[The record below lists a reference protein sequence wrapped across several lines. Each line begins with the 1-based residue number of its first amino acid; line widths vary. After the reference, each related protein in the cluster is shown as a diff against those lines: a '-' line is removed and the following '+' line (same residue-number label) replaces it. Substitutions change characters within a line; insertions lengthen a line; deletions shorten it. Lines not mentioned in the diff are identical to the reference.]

1 MKRWI
6 VVMGVSGSGKSTLGA
21 ALAQQMHLP
30 FLEGDQFHPPENVE
44 KMRAGMAL
52 TDEDRQ
58 PWPEALAHALR
69 GAETGAVLSCS
80 ALRVSY
86 RDDLRR
92 LAGRELDFLWLKL
105 DATALEQR
113 LQARTGHYMPAHLL
127 ASQLATL
134 EPPEPRENII
144 ELNAANSVAALV
156 AQASAMLHTRDR
168 A

>member
-1 MKRWI
+1 
-6 VVMGVSGSGKSTLGA
+6 MGVSGSGKSTLGA
-21 ALAQQMHLP
+21 ALAQQMNLP

-58 PWPEALAHALR
+58 PWLEALAHALR

-105 DATALEQR
+105 DAAALEQR
-113 LQARTGHYMPAHLL
+113 LQARSGHYMPAHLL

>member
-1 MKRWI
+1 
-6 VVMGVSGSGKSTLGA
+6 MGVSGSGKSTLGA

-30 FLEGDQFHPPENVE
+30 FLEGDRFHPPENLE

-58 PWPEALAHALR
+58 PWLEALAHALR
-69 GAETGAVLSCS
+69 GAETGTVLSCS

-105 DATALEQR
+105 DAAALEQR
-113 LQARTGHYMPAHLL
+113 LQARSGHYMPAHLL
-127 ASQLATL
+127 TSQLATL

-156 AQASAMLHTRDR
+156 AQASAMLHARDR